1 MLFLLR
7 KLGNGRVSLIGYF
20 RKHQQVVAPEALR
33 TLPFIAVFVKT
44 RTARMR
50 HYPGISILNFAFAQQ
65 AKPPAQSRQAKI
77 ARTSLWRYLRWKVC
91 PRCLP
96 KPASE

>member
-1 MLFLLR
+1 MYDGTARQVGACAPFSDAGFALGLGLVLSLLR

-50 HYPGISILNFAFAQQ
+50 HYTLPSYL
-65 AKPPAQSRQAKI
+65 SRLDPCHQ
-77 ARTSLWRYLRWKVC
+77 RRR
-91 PRCLP
+91 R
-96 KPASE
+96 